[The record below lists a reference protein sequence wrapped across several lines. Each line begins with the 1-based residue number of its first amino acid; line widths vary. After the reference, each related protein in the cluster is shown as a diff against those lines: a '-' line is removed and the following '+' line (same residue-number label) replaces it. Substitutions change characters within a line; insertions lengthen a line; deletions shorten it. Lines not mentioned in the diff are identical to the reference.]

1 MGGSAQLVSDQS
13 RVFGEETPTEG
24 YATARFFASYS
35 FQRGGVLNTV
45 TARLDNAADT
55 LYRNHLNYLKDLLPE
70 TGRSFKVVYAM
81 GF

>member
-1 MGGSAQLVSDQS
+1 M
-13 RVFGEETPTEG
+13 
-24 YATARFFASYS
+24 
-35 FQRGGVLNTV
+35 LNTV